1 MKLLSPWLL
10 LGVVLALLAVYGL
23 GRHQGAAAERQDWQ
37 AKADADARKVAE
49 QGERAAEKTVQVVT
63 QYVDRVQVIREK
75 AKSITKEVPIYVPSH
90 SCPMPGGFRV
100 LHDAA
105 ARGELPDSA
114 GVADALAVPPQD
126 IAATVSDNYGT
137 CHEVAEQL
145 TSLQE
150 WVRGQQAVI
159 QSSAAAAHH
168 FGSR

>member
-1 MKLLSPWLL
+1 MKLLNPWML
-10 LGVVLALLAVYGL
+10 LALVVALLSTYGL
-23 GRHQGAAAERQDWQ
+23 GRSHGAAAERMDWQ

-75 AKSITKEVPIYVPSH
+75 AKSITNEVPIYVPSH

-159 QSSAAAAHH
+159 ADVNRGGEANRQ
-168 FGSR
+168 